1 MRQGPDGLVE
11 VGGLAV
17 ALLLL
22 AAPEVDPAAPGRKD
36 MVNKLTILWLL
47 IEDRLHY
54 YL

>member
-36 MVNKLTILWLL
+36 MVNMFIFYNPCWFSS
-47 IEDRLHY
+47 
-54 YL
+54 